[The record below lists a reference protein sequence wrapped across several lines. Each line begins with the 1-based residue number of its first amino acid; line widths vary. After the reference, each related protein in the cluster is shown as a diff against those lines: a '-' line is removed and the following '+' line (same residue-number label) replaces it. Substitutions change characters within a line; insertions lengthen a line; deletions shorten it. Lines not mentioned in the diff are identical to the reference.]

1 MELIEYNLPEW
12 CYLDGYTHQ
21 GDKLKG
27 REVILHTPSMSILE
41 VICLDDKDFFI
52 NEGVPFKAFSYNS
65 ENFKI
70 VVYKSLLE
78 DVNQLLDKAID
89 WYKKEAD
96 FMNKQILN
104 DN

>member
-1 MELIEYNLPEW
+1 MQLIEYNLPEW
-12 CYLDGYTHQ
+12 CYMDGYTHQ

-27 REVILHTPSMSILE
+27 REVILHIPSMSILE
-41 VICLDDKDFFI
+41 VICLDDKELFI
-52 NEGVPFKAFSYNS
+52 DEGIPSKNFSYNN

-70 VVYKSLLE
+70 VVYKSLLYNA
-78 DVNQLLDKAID
+78 DQLINEAID
-89 WYKKEAD
+89 WYKKEVN

>member
-1 MELIEYNLPEW
+1 MQLIEYNLPEW

-27 REVILHTPSMSILE
+27 REVILHIPSMSILE

-52 NEGVPFKAFSYNS
+52 NEGVLFKDFSHNN

-78 DVNQLLDKAID
+78 DVNQLMYKAIN
-89 WYKKEAD
+89 WYKKEVN

>member
-1 MELIEYNLPEW
+1 MELIEYDLPEW
-12 CYLDGYTHQ
+12 CFLDGYTHQ

-41 VICLDDKDFFI
+41 VICLDDKDLFL
-52 NEGVPFKAFSYNS
+52 NEGVPSKNFSYNS

-78 DVNQLLDKAID
+78 DVDSLIDGAID
-89 WYKKEAD
+89 WYKKEVD

-104 DN
+104 EN

>member
-1 MELIEYNLPEW
+1 MQLIEYNLPEW
-12 CYLDGYTHQ
+12 CFLDGYTHQ

-41 VICLDDKDFFI
+41 VICLDDKDFFL
-52 NEGVPFKAFSYNS
+52 NEGVPFKDFSHNN

-78 DVNQLLDKAID
+78 DVNQLMDEAIN
-89 WYKKEAD
+89 WYKKEVNS
-96 FMNKQILN
+96 MNKQILN